1 MPQFE
6 DGVAVAYCHRDYE
19 TRQIAAVVAALV
31 LCACASTD
39 PVFLQDAMGRTAQC
53 GPYSKLLGNIPS
65 ENETAEMQVRKCVSA
80 LELQGY
86 EVVAAPGEDPA
97 GRGSSP
103 D

>member
-1 MPQFE
+1 MAQFE
-6 DGVAVAYCHRDYE
+6 DGVAVAYCIGIMKPG
-19 TRQIAAVVAALV
+19 QIAAVVAPLV

-39 PVFLQDAMGRTAQC
+39 PVFLHDAMGRTAQC
-53 GPYSKLLGNIPS
+53 GPYSKLLGNIPP